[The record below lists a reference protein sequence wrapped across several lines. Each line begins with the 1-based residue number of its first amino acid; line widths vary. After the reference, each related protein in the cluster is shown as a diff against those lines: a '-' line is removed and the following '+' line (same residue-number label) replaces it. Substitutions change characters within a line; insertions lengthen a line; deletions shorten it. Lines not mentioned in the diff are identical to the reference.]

1 VARVEN
7 APGPIPAPLLWA
19 VRLLRAESVALALVA
34 IFLVYKDLTAVAT
47 DLVSAIW
54 VTGFAI
60 AGAVVLWLLATALA
74 GCRPGAR
81 APAIVLQLMLLPVG
95 YYMTQGGLAWLG
107 VPLIALGVLVIG
119 LIVSRPSTRAMGL

>member
-1 VARVEN
+1 MARVEN
-7 APGPIPAPLLWA
+7 APDPIPAPLLWA

-60 AGAVVLWLLATALA
+60 AGAAVLWLLAAALA

-107 VPLIALGVLVIG
+107 IPLVALGVLVIG